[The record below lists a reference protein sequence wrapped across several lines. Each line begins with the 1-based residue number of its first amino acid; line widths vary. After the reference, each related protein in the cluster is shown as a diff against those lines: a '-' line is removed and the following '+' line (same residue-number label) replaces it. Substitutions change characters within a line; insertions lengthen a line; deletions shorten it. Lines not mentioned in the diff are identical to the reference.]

1 MDRER
6 SRALGTRLGA
16 QPLPQHSSGGVSECF
31 RTWWPSP
38 TPWAWQLKRP
48 VTRFLSRSDTS
59 FQRERYLLG
68 GWMKGRESWKKVL
81 LGGGKSLELIA
92 SLHAVSLLKR
102 LLAVIQVA
110 VPFKRDFSMSSA
122 KKYPVPNCFFAS
134 LSRLPSSELVCW
146 LPLSCPVA
154 QPLGAQHPPRRA
166 PSGVEECECH

>member
-1 MDRER
+1 MFQNLV
-6 SRALGTRLGA
+6 ALPHPVGLATEETCNALPLQKRHLLPAGA
-16 QPLPQHSSGGVSECF
+16 
-31 RTWWPSP
+31 
-38 TPWAWQLKRP
+38 
-48 VTRFLSRSDTS
+48 
-59 FQRERYLLG
+59 YLLG
-68 GWMKGRESWKKVL
+68 GWMEGRESWKKVL

-102 LLAVIQVA
+102 LLAGVQGA

-122 KKYPVPNCFFAS
+122 KRYPVPNCFFAS

-154 QPLGAQHPPRRA
+154 QPLGAKHPPRRA

>member
-1 MDRER
+1 MFQNLV
-6 SRALGTRLGA
+6 ALPHPVGLAAEETCNALPLQKRHLLPAGA
-16 QPLPQHSSGGVSECF
+16 VPPRWVDEG
-31 RTWWPSP
+31 
-38 TPWAWQLKRP
+38 
-48 VTRFLSRSDTS
+48 
-59 FQRERYLLG
+59 
-68 GWMKGRESWKKVL
+68 GRESWKKVL

-102 LLAVIQVA
+102 LLAGIQVA